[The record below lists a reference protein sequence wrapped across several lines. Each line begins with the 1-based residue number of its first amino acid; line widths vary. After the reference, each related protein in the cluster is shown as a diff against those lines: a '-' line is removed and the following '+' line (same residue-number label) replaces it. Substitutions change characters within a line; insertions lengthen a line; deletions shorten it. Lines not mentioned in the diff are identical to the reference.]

1 MNSPSLPHSIT
12 QRIHNRV
19 TLSGTWFLLL
29 LTFTHMTNDIF
40 TSMLSAALPT
50 LQGKFNLTE
59 SHLAWLVAVLSLS
72 GSMLQPLFGSVADRL
87 GRRNTAALGVLTSSF
102 LLSLMGVVPSF
113 WLLMGLLFI
122 GGLGSAAFHPAA
134 TAMARRSLGVGRRS
148 GLAVAIFGF
157 GGTCGLALGPIIIVA
172 IIAHFGIGYS
182 PLLMIPGLLMAGLVW
197 WLIPS
202 QKGDIIKRAGFLDF
216 SLLAGPIGWLAF
228 AGILRGIAFV
238 TFQNATPLWLVAQGF
253 ADDDAIIGW
262 TLGAYGFSAG
272 IGGIIG
278 GYLNRYIRRGIII
291 PMAMLTSLPVML
303 LLLSR
308 YSSANPAGGWDYFAL
323 VILSG
328 LLINSCVPLMIITA
342 QDLAPEAI
350 GTASGL
356 LMGFTWGTAG
366 VLYIGI
372 GKIQEVFGLV
382 PSMYLAYL
390 TLIPAAI
397 VAWWLLAKYPE
408 TR

>member
-1 MNSPSLPHSIT
+1 MENTAPLSPTLS
-12 QRIHNRV
+12 NRF

-50 LQGKFNLTE
+50 LQDKFNLTE
-59 SHLAWLVAVLSLS
+59 SNLAWLVAVLSLS

-134 TAMARRSLGVGRRS
+134 TAMARRSLGEGRRS
-148 GLAVAIFGF
+148 GLAVALFGF
-157 GGTCGLALGPIIIVA
+157 GGTCGLALGPIIIVWV
-172 IIAHFGIGYS
+172 IAHFGLGYT
-182 PLLMIPGLLMAGLVW
+182 PMLMLPGLVMALLVW

-202 QKGDIIKRAGFLDF
+202 QKGAIVKRAGFFDF
-216 SLLAGPIGWLAF
+216 KLLAGPIGWLAL
-228 AGILRGIAFV
+228 AGILRAIAFV
-238 TFQNATPLWLVAQGF
+238 TFQNATPLWLVEQGF

-262 TLGAYGFSAG
+262 TLGAYAFAAGF
-272 IGGIIG
+272 GGLLG
-278 GYLNRYIRRGIII
+278 GYLHRYIRRGIII
-291 PMAMLTSLPVML
+291 PSAMLLSLPVL
-303 LLLSR
+303 LLLLWN
-308 YSSANPAGGWDYFAL
+308 YNSAHPAGDMGYFSL

-372 GKIQEVFGLV
+372 GKIQEVLGLV
-382 PSMYLAYL
+382 PSMYLAYA

-397 VAWWLLAKYPE
+397 LAAWLLAKYPE
-408 TR
+408 TRA